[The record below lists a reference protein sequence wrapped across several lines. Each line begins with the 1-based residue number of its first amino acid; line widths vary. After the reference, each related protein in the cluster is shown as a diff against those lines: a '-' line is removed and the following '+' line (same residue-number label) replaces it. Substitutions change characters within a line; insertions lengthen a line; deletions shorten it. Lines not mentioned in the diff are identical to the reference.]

1 MPTLPWMGESVTFAA
16 LCEPPNPAAGALW
29 VFMGRCG
36 LFGAVVRDDLMARL
50 PRLPRGGYGNPL
62 TARARWPRPEV
73 SFDGALTRE
82 ELEQDWAFGRRACR
96 PVTPELLPAAVEHLA
111 TREFLGEVGWPVTD
125 HPGLLTSDLA
135 TAGLAPADGRP
146 GLLAG
151 LGRFFGSP
159 ILLDG
164 RTGEVFGEDWNRE
177 LVLVAGGLPQF
188 LRIVMLHRAVL
199 LVPVLLG
206 VYDSMNLEEDVLSW
220 IRTIDPAAAEGGFW
234 EQRYFAPT
242 LLDLWEE
249 TPE

>member
-1 MPTLPWMGESVTFAA
+1 M
-16 LCEPPNPAAGALW
+16 
-29 VFMGRCG
+29 
-36 LFGAVVRDDLMARL
+36 
-50 PRLPRGGYGNPL
+50 
-62 TARARWPRPEV
+62 

-96 PVTPELLPAAVEHLA
+96 PVTPELLPAAVEHRA

-135 TAGLAPADGRP
+135 TGGLAPADGRP

-206 VYDSMNLEEDVLSW
+206 VYDSLNLEEDVLSW

-234 EQRYFAPT
+234 EQKYFAPT

-249 TPE
+249 SPE